1 MSSSWYIILGVVL
14 GLVAVVGII
23 IGVCYFFREKC
34 FPKKYRPKFLNNVRI
49 NGKNSNNSYDSIIR
63 NSENLSEKNLK
74 LNGIKPRRASIATSA
89 YGFDEQDKRAEQLVC
104 LFSIHYY

>member
-23 IGVCYFFREKC
+23 LILCYIFREKC
-34 FPKKYRPKFLNNVRI
+34 FPKKFRPKFLNDVRI
-49 NGKNSNNSYDSIIR
+49 NGNTPNNSYESIIR

-74 LNGIKPRRASIATSA
+74 LNGIKPHRASISTST
-89 YGFDEQDKRAEQLVC
+89 YGFDEHDKRSV
-104 LFSIHYY
+104 